1 MPCFNKQWTER
12 YFFTDIGV
20 KAVCLICHETVAEYN
35 LKWHF
40 QTKHANF
47 GHNLSKQELLKK
59 ATDLVKSLKQ
69 QQTVFE
75 KTSSLQRNATKA
87 SFVLANKIAKQNKSF
102 AEAEFIKDCM
112 VDAVSVVCPE
122 VKSKVEAISL
132 SRRTIVRRIDAIAV
146 NIQEQL
152 LTASG
157 SFRWLS
163 IALDESTDIQDTAQ
177 LLIYF
182 RGIDENFEITEELLS
197 IESIKDTVSRN
208 DLYSSVINSLIRS
221 GLSLDKLASI
231 TTDGAPS
238 LTGKHSG
245 LVKLMNDK
253 IKEDFPLH
261 NALSFHCI
269 IHQESLPKFLGRH
282 RGRVY

>member
-1 MPCFNKQWTER
+1 MFK
-12 YFFTDIGV
+12 
-20 KAVCLICHETVAEYN
+20 EYN
-35 LKWHF
+35 LKRHF
-40 QTKHANF
+40 QTKHTNF
-47 GHNLSKQELLKK
+47 GHNLSKQELQKK
-59 ATDLVKSLKQ
+59 ATDLVKKLKQ
-69 QQTVFE
+69 QQTAFE

-112 VDAVSVVCPE
+112 IDAVSVVYPE
-122 VKSKVEAISL
+122 VKSKVDAISL

-152 LTASG
+152 LTASV
-157 SFRWLS
+157 SFQWFS

-177 LLIYF
+177 LLIYL
-182 RGIDENFEITEELLS
+182 RGIDKNFEITEELLYM
-197 IESIKDTVSRN
+197 ESLKDTVTGK
-208 DLYSSVINSLIRS
+208 DLYNSVINSLIRS

-245 LVKLMNDK
+245 LVKLINDK

-261 NALSFHCI
+261 SALSFHCI
-269 IHQESLPKFLGRH
+269 IHQESLCKSSLTQTCYGSS
-282 RGRVY
+282 GACS